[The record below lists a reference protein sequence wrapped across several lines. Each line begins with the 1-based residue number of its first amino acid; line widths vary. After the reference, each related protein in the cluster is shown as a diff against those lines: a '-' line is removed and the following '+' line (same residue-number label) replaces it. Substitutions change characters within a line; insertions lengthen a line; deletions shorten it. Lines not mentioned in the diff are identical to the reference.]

1 MQGVAKRAVDLKTM
15 DETHYLP
22 DASNRPE
29 RPSLTCVLPAHNE
42 AENLRRLIPEL
53 SQYLQKFSD
62 EIELLVIDD
71 GSQDDTAAVVTALTE
86 EYPVTLLQLSR
97 NFGKEA
103 ALSAGIDHA
112 DGEVVLLMDSDG
124 QHPLAVVDQFFH
136 HWRQGWDM
144 VYGVRE
150 DRSDESHTK
159 RHLTRVFYKILSR
172 SAEIDIHPDAG
183 DFRLLDRRVVL
194 ALRQLPERSR
204 MMKGL
209 YAWVGFP
216 SKAVTFQ
223 VAPRMAGS
231 SSFRLWHL
239 SSLALTGFT
248 SFSSA
253 PLRIWMLIGASV
265 SVLSL
270 LYAFVIAIRT
280 LLFGSDVP
288 GWPTIAVG
296 IAFLGGIQLFSV
308 GILGEYIARIFAEV
322 KGRPLYLIGRQVSFR
337 DRCPDGDER
346 HDG

>member
-1 MQGVAKRAVDLKTM
+1 MATLDFSMDDNSLPPLQAK
-15 DETHYLP
+15 
-22 DASNRPE
+22 RPE
-29 RPSLTCVLPAHNE
+29 RPSLTCILPAYNE
-42 AENLRRLIPEL
+42 GDNLGRLIPEL
-53 SQYLQKFSD
+53 TTYLARFSD
-62 EIELLVIDD
+62 QVELLIVDD
-71 GSQDDTAAVVTALTE
+71 GSQDNTAIIAAALAE
-86 EYPVTLLQLSR
+86 DYPVTLLQLSR

-112 DGEVVLLMDSDG
+112 EGDVVLLMDADG
-124 QHPLAVVDQFFH
+124 QHPLEVVDQFFQ
-136 HWRQGWDM
+136 HWREGFDM
-144 VYGVRE
+144 VYGVR
-150 DRSDESHTK
+150 DNRNDESAAK
-159 RHLTRVFYKILSR
+159 RHLTNLFYRILSR

-183 DFRLLDRRVVL
+183 DFRLLDRKVVQ

-223 VAPRMAGS
+223 VAPRMGGTTN
-231 SSFRLWHL
+231 FRLRHL

-253 PLRIWMLIGASV
+253 PLRVWMLIGAGV

-270 LYAFVIAIRT
+270 LYAFVIVLRT

-288 GWPTIAVG
+288 GWPTIAAG

-308 GILGEYIARIFAEV
+308 GILGEYIARIFSEV
-322 KGRPLYLIGRQVSFR
+322 KARPLYLVGRRVSFR
-337 DRCPDGDER
+337 DGKVAEEASDDA
-346 HDG
+346 

>member
-1 MQGVAKRAVDLKTM
+1 MQAIANRAADLNM
-15 DETHYLP
+15 DNTQHLP
-22 DASNRPE
+22 EADSRPK
-29 RPSLTCVLPAHNE
+29 RPSLTCILPAYNE
-42 AENLRRLIPEL
+42 AENLRHLIPEL

-62 EIELLVIDD
+62 EIELLVVDD
-71 GSQDDTAAVVTALTE
+71 GSQDDTAALVSALTH

-112 DGEVVLLMDSDG
+112 DGDVVLLMDSDG

-136 HWRQGWDM
+136 HWHQGWEM

-150 DRSDESHTK
+150 DRSDESHAK
-159 RHLTRVFYKILSR
+159 RHLTNLFYKILSR

-183 DFRLLDRRVVL
+183 DFRLLDRKVVQ

-223 VAPRMAGS
+223 VAPRMGGS
-231 SSFRLWHL
+231 TNFRLRHL

-253 PLRIWMLIGASV
+253 PLRIWMLIGAGV
-265 SVLSL
+265 SVLSV
-270 LYAFVIAIRT
+270 LYAFIIVLRT
-280 LLFGSDVP
+280 LIFGSDVP
-288 GWPTIAVG
+288 GWPTIAAG

-308 GILGEYIARIFAEV
+308 GILGEYIARIFSEV
-322 KGRPLYLIGRQVSFR
+322 KARPLYLVGRQVSFR
-337 DRCPDGDER
+337 DRTDTRDNS
-346 HDG
+346 DDA